1 LSVFLIL
8 HTFKTQNK
16 IQFKYLILSGITFA
30 LAINVKL
37 TAIEIV
43 PLLLIIIFWRGS
55 FNQKISFSQFKEKFF
70 LSKSILLLCVFSV
83 VVFSSVLVTNPYY
96 YSNPIEQLKEQYDDL
111 NTLSEMYE
119 DNRPTWSPTQEYY
132 MPFLGTTSVTFVPL
146 LDTYYYIFDP
156 ENIPESASIGHTFTS
171 VPLSILFLIGI
182 LYLLNQ
188 IKTRKLL
195 FSEFIIL
202 TWFLSFFI
210 TISLGVESYN
220 LTKYY
225 VLMILPIS
233 LIMSYGFVKFINKI
247 SKNTIRIIFFVSTIS
262 AHAITYLVFW
272 ENIYFN
278 SEKIWRLPYEINL
291 QKSISEPITLI
302 SSLIFLSVLLI
313 IIGIKLKSRYA
324 HIKEN

>member
-1 LSVFLIL
+1 
-8 HTFKTQNK
+8 
-16 IQFKYLILSGITFA
+16 
-30 LAINVKL
+30 
-37 TAIEIV
+37 
-43 PLLLIIIFWRGS
+43 
-55 FNQKISFSQFKEKFF
+55 
-70 LSKSILLLCVFSV
+70 
-83 VVFSSVLVTNPYY
+83 
-96 YSNPIEQLKEQYDDL
+96 
-111 NTLSEMYE
+111 MYE
-119 DNRPTWSPTQEYY
+119 DNRPTWSTTQEYY

-278 SEKIWRLPYEINL
+278 SEKIWRLPYEINF